1 VLQNKLAYGLVQN
14 KAGKFAKP
22 GAASF
27 QAAAAGADWAQA
39 QDFYLVMTDAP
50 GDDAYPIA
58 ATAFI
63 LMHKDSR
70 SPTRMTTALDF
81 FRWALENG
89 QKQAAD
95 LDYVALPP
103 SLVGQIEA
111 YWKSAFAA
119 VN

>member
-1 VLQNKLAYGLVQN
+1 V
-14 KAGKFAKP
+14 KP

-39 QDFYLVMTDAP
+39 QDFYLVMTNSPA
-50 GDDAYPIA
+50 DDAYPIA

-63 LMHKDSR
+63 LMHKDSK
-70 SPTRMTTALDF
+70 SPTRTTTALDF
-81 FRWALENG
+81 FRWALESG
-89 QKQAAD
+89 QKQAAE

-111 YWKSAFAA
+111 YWKTAFFGT
-119 VN
+119 N